1 MAGEDRPGRRRER
14 PVARVEEVLCTGCAI
29 CEVVCP
35 PDAIEIVVGGS
46 SFTGVATVDADIC
59 TGCNLCAIDCPWEAI
74 QMLESDGTFSDFRH
88 QLQKARGYV

>member
-1 MAGEDRPGRRRER
+1 MAGEARSGKRKER
-14 PVARVEEVLCTGCAI
+14 PVARIEEVLCTGCAI

-35 PDAIEIVVGGS
+35 PDAIEIITGGS
-46 SFTGVATVDADIC
+46 SFTGVATVDAAIC

-74 QMLESDGTFSDFRH
+74 QMLESDGTFSDYRH